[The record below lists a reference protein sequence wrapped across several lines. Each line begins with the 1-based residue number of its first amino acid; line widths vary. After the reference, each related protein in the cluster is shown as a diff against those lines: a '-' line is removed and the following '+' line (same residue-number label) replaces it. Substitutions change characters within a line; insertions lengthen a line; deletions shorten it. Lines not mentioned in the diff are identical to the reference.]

1 MLGSIEMLPRQ
12 IAQVLSDFNKMK
24 PACPPAC
31 LRRQAQAGAGRLPKW
46 ENIEKI
52 AVCGMGASALGAHII
67 KTAHFE
73 ELKIPLEIIS
83 NYTLPGWVDKNCLC
97 VISSYSG
104 NTEEPL
110 ACLEEAEK
118 RTSMVFAIASG
129 GKLGDMVKN
138 KSVNGY
144 IFNSQFNPCGEPR
157 MGLGYS
163 LFSQIMLFN
172 ELGLIKIPKTKVSE
186 IAAILKKIITNFGIT
201 NLSHNRAKT
210 IAKNLH
216 GCIPIIIAS
225 DFLQGSA
232 HAITNQINENAKSF
246 AAYFAIP
253 EINHHLMEGL
263 GFPKGKNALK
273 FVLIKS
279 KFYHKKNR
287 LRYEITEK
295 VLEKNKIKYISYECA
310 GQDKLSQILEILALG
325 SFAGFYLSMLNRI
338 DPSPIPNVDYFKS
351 EMAKI

>member
-1 MLGSIEMLPRQ
+1 MPSPLHDLKTIKKLDKQNMLSSIQMLPQ
-12 IAQVLSDFNKMK
+12 QVEQVLSDFNKMK
-24 PACPPAC
+24 
-31 LRRQAQAGAGRLPKW
+31 LPKW
-46 ENIEKI
+46 KNIEKI

-97 VISSYSG
+97 IISSYSG

-110 ACLEEAEK
+110 ACLEEARK
-118 RTSMVFAIASG
+118 RTRMVFAIASG
-129 GKLGDMVKN
+129 GKLGNMVKN
-138 KSVNGY
+138 KSVDGY
-144 IFNSQFNPCGEPR
+144 IFNPQFNPCGEPR

-163 LFSQIMLFN
+163 LFSQIMLFKKLN
-172 ELGLIKIPKTKVSE
+172 LIKTPQEKINTIP
-186 IAAILKKIITNFGIT
+186 AILKKIVTDFG
-201 NLSHNRAKT
+201 T
-210 IAKNLH
+210 INSTYNHAKNMAEELD
-216 GCIPIIIAS
+216 GYIPIIIAS

-232 HAITNQINENAKSF
+232 HTITNQINENAKLF
-246 AAYFAIP
+246 AAYFSIP

-325 SFAGFYLSMLNRI
+325 SFAGFYLSMLNKI
-338 DPSPIPNVDYFKS
+338 DPSP
-351 EMAKI
+351 